1 MWKMFSREPQ
11 ARATGVKPV
20 LGLLGGMGSGKSSV
34 AAEFA
39 KHGGK
44 VISAD
49 QLGHEA
55 LRQPEIRDAIVKHF
69 GGDIVAKDGSI
80 DRKKLGAKVFVE
92 ERERKALEKL
102 VHPWITRRIDEEI
115 AQANAQDEVLFIV
128 LDAAIMLEAGWN
140 NVCDWLVY
148 IHVPREQRLQRLAQ
162 HRGWSE
168 REVAARERA
177 QMPLGEK
184 RRRADF
190 TIDNAGSPE
199 KTARQV
205 DELVARVKQKRRI

>member
-1 MWKMFSREPQ
+1 M
-11 ARATGVKPV
+11 KPV
-20 LGLLGGMGSGKSSV
+20 VGLLGGMGSGKSSV

-44 VISAD
+44 VIAAD

-69 GGDIVAKDGSI
+69 GADIVAPDGSI
-80 DRKKLGAKVFVE
+80 NRKKLGAKVFAE

-102 VHPWITRRIDEEI
+102 VHPWIGRRIEEEI
-115 AQANAQDEVLFIV
+115 AKASAQDEVSLIV

-148 IHVPREQRLQRLAQ
+148 IDVPREQRLERLARQ
-162 HRGWSE
+162 RGWSE
-168 REVAARERA
+168 KEVAAREQA
-177 QMPLGEK
+177 QMPLEAK
-184 RRRADF
+184 QRLADF
-190 TIDNAGSPE
+190 TVDNAGSPAQ
-199 KTARQV
+199 TARQV
-205 DELVARVKQKRRI
+205 AELVARLKEDRRSERRI